1 MISEFRPIP
10 EIGVQY
16 RDKDKNV
23 ILVTAVEP
31 EKGQNPDAVY
41 YKTVPSSDEREYE
54 ALQEDWNM
62 MEYVKIGSSEP
73 QPEPHPEP
81 DPQPIP
87 KPNPQQEPEPEPDSE
102 PTPSD
107 GIYSNDPRINE
118 LAKLLQD
125 GPKKFNQ
132 EFYPTD
138 KTLSDNNMVEH
149 DVEDAF
155 QKTLDEI
162 DDLRARGEYDLP
174 FIEDV
179 DENGKKIKRVNPN
192 RKRKRCGLIQEFL
205 WTCGGLDKNLLRMC
219 PTDWAKKAGMGGT
232 ILGTAMLAT
241 FSGGFAINTVFENIF
256 IAIIGGL
263 LWGLVIFNL
272 DRYLV
277 NSMYS
282 DGKPTISGQ
291 ELLSGLPRIIIAV
304 FLGIVISTPI
314 ELKIFEGK
322 INEHLETELQAK
334 IQDDKKAATSKYNGD
349 LKDKKNEYNQAVK
362 ALNIQEKKM
371 RWEDA
376 GYYYDE
382 QGEVRVVDGV
392 KQKTKEVEDK
402 KMRIKL

>member
-10 EIGVQY
+10 EIGVKY

-73 QPEPHPEP
+73 QPGPHPEP

-87 KPNPQQEPEPEPDSE
+87 KPNPQPEPEPEPEPDSE

-162 DDLRARGEYDLP
+162 DDLRARGEYDHP

-179 DENGKKIKRVNPN
+179 DENGKKIRRVNPN
-192 RKRKRCGLIQEFL
+192 RKRRSCGLIQVS
-205 WTCGGLDKNLLRMC
+205 
-219 PTDWAKKAGMGGT
+219 
-232 ILGTAMLAT
+232 IL
-241 FSGGFAINTVFENIF
+241 FF
-256 IAIIGGL
+256 
-263 LWGLVIFNL
+263 
-272 DRYLV
+272 
-277 NSMYS
+277 
-282 DGKPTISGQ
+282 
-291 ELLSGLPRIIIAV
+291 
-304 FLGIVISTPI
+304 
-314 ELKIFEGK
+314 
-322 INEHLETELQAK
+322 
-334 IQDDKKAATSKYNGD
+334 
-349 LKDKKNEYNQAVK
+349 
-362 ALNIQEKKM
+362 
-371 RWEDA
+371 
-376 GYYYDE
+376 
-382 QGEVRVVDGV
+382 
-392 KQKTKEVEDK
+392 
-402 KMRIKL
+402 